1 MAKKTAKKT
10 PKHLSSWNMFVMK
23 VKAENPNLAFKDVLK
38 LAGKMKKSG
47 TNPEAYV
54 AEKSGNAEKKI
65 KKNMTKKVKGKKGKS
80 KKGKTRGKR

>member
-1 MAKKTAKKT
+1 MAKKTEKKT

-47 TNPEAYV
+47 TNPEALLLKK
-54 AEKSGNAEKKI
+54 AE
-65 KKNMTKKVKGKKGKS
+65 MQ
-80 KKGKTRGKR
+80 KRR